1 MTFCLFHIYV
11 KGRCT
16 RSGLYTRPLYTQD
29 PETQQSAKHLLFKYF
44 TAVLESVER
53 NWPQP
58 EHHQQI
64 EYSIHY
70 CCVDLYDRSGNEVWS
85 CGSQPFLACDPSLTS
100 HISASFSDYFLNL
113 IFVYVAFYFILL
125 LIILGDTC
133 GHNPNVEDSIYNITL
148 LWCSRPF
155 KWNLP
160 IK

>member
-1 MTFCLFHIYV
+1 MYQVRLVHQAPVHT
-11 KGRCT
+11 GSR
-16 RSGLYTRPLYTQD
+16 D
-29 PETQQSAKHLLFKYF
+29 
-44 TAVLESVER
+44 TAVSKTFVVQIFYYSVRVCWKE
-53 NWPQP
+53 QP

-113 IFVYVAFYFILL
+113 IFVYAALYCIQL
-125 LIILGDTC
+125 LIISGDTC